1 MPLRDMATDSC
12 RRYTSCAP
20 YLSASRLIPSHPIS
34 SRPVVSCLVQPT
46 CLLHARTLA
55 CSHRRRHGNGRQTPA
70 WGVVR
75 ISGLTVDSSPDPGAC
90 LARRRP
96 RSFLRPTISSLQPPA
111 SAFRLTPTRPSGA
124 RHVHRHLSPVSL
136 AHSSDWP
143 SDIRSSRTSCHPSL
157 AAASCDSDSLADQD
171 CVLLHGCIAH
181 TVAELST
188 CRASRLRGACSTW
201 PPVPG
206 MRAASSW
213 CSRVASRSQL
223 GVCDAPC
230 CCAHIPT

>member
-1 MPLRDMATDSC
+1 MLA
-12 RRYTSCAP
+12 
-20 YLSASRLIPSHPIS
+20 RL
-34 SRPVVSCLVQPT
+34 
-46 CLLHARTLA
+46 
-55 CSHRRRHGNGRQTPA
+55 HRRRHGNDRQTPA
-70 WGVVR
+70 CVVVR
-75 ISGLTVDSSPDPGAC
+75 ISGLTVDSSPDPEAC

-96 RSFLRPTISSLQPPA
+96 RSFLRPTISSLQPSA
-111 SAFRLTPTRPSGA
+111 SRLTPTRPSDA
-124 RHVHRHLSPVSL
+124 RHVRLPLSPVSV

-143 SDIRSSRTSCHPSL
+143 SDIRSSRTSCRPPL

-171 CVLLHGCIAH
+171 CALLHGCMAH
-181 TVAELST
+181 IVAELST

-206 MRAASSW
+206 MRAVSWW

-223 GVCDAPC
+223 GGCDVPC